1 MAPAGCQANLRE
13 TNPQVGM
20 SARSGWSILVR
31 QTNRQPVGCP
41 WVRKVGQPCLPEP
54 SYAVICRPAAG
65 SLNGPDSGVGIVVN
79 ICRFG
84 MEARISR
91 VNYINRPNEVVPMEP
106 LSKR

>member
-79 ICRFG
+79 
-84 MEARISR
+84 MS
-91 VNYINRPNEVVPMEP
+91 VLPQVPPWWEDAVEH
-106 LSKR
+106 